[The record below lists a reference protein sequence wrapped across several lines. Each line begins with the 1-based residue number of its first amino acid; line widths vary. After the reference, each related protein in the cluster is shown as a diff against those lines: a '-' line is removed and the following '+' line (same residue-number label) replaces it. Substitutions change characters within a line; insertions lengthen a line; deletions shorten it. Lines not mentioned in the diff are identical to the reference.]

1 MAEAKAN
8 LENATSEW
16 QKKFEKERDVVEQI
30 KGNLDKVAEH
40 AQDQKEM
47 LEGQVALL
55 EGKIRTGI
63 KIQN

>member
-1 MAEAKAN
+1 MN
-8 LENATSEW
+8 LENATAEW